1 MVHMEIRLRRMLQLI
16 VMLMSLV
23 PIHLWAQVTSYTRQY
38 NEVNYTVVEVHDL
51 TKLRLLLNEQVSSTP
66 LNYFSQIPMQLKAC
80 EQMAFA
86 MNAGMFHYTYR
97 PVGLYIERRKKLFPL
112 NRLRGWGNFYLEP
125 NGVLAWNAKQAVII
139 STTEY
144 AKRKFK
150 ADYATQSG
158 PMLVRNRQ
166 INPIFMTDSTSLRIR
181 NAVGIKDQVL
191 YFVITEQAVNFYE
204 LASFMQSDLGVEQA
218 LYLDGSI
225 SAVYLA
231 EKSINTQSSPFGPM
245 LAYIEDQNCD

>member
-1 MVHMEIRLRRMLQLI
+1 MLQLI

-23 PIHLWAQVTSYTRQY
+23 LIHLWAQVTSYTRQY
-38 NEVNYTVVEVHDL
+38 SEVNYTVVEVHDL
-51 TKLRLLLNEQVSSTP
+51 TKLRLLLNQKGSSTP
-66 LNYFSQIPMQLKAC
+66 LNYFSQIPTQLKTC
-80 EQMAFA
+80 EQMTFA

-125 NGVLAWNAKQAVII
+125 NGVLAWNAKQAVIV
-139 STTEY
+139 STAEY

-158 PMLVRNRQ
+158 PMLVLNRK
-166 INPIFMTDSTSLRIR
+166 INPIILAESASLRIR
-181 NAVGIKDQVL
+181 NAVGIKAQVL

>member
-1 MVHMEIRLRRMLQLI
+1 VHLL
-16 VMLMSLV
+16 
-23 PIHLWAQVTSYTRQY
+23 AQVTSYTRQY
-38 NEVNYTVVEVHDL
+38 HDLKYTVVEVYDL
-51 TKLRLLLNEQVSSTP
+51 TKLRLLLNKQGSQAP
-66 LNYFSQIPMQLKAC
+66 LNYFSQIPLQLKAC

-86 MNAGMFHYTYR
+86 MNAGMFHYTYH
-97 PVGLYIERRKKLFPL
+97 PVGLYIEKRKKLFPL
-112 NRLRGWGNFYLEP
+112 NRHRGWGNFYLKP
-125 NGVLAWNAKQAVII
+125 NGVLAWNAKQAVIL
-139 STTEY
+139 STSQY

-158 PMLVRNRQ
+158 PMLVSNRQ
-166 INPIFMTDSTSLRIR
+166 INPILMTESTSQKIR

-191 YFVITEQAVNFYE
+191 FFVITEQAVNFYT
-204 LASFMQSDLGVEQA
+204 LASFMQADLGVEQA

-231 EKSINTQSSPFGPM
+231 EEAINTQSSPFGPM

>member
-23 PIHLWAQVTSYTRQY
+23 PIHLWAVTSYTWQY
-38 NEVNYTVVEVHDL
+38 NEVNYTVVEVRDL
-51 TKLRLLLNEQVSSTP
+51 TKLRLLLNQQGSSTP

-80 EQMAFA
+80 EQMTFA

-125 NGVLAWNAKQAVII
+125 NGVLVWSAKQAVIV
-139 STTEY
+139 STAEY

-158 PMLVRNRQ
+158 PMLVSNRK
-166 INPIFMTDSTSLRIR
+166 INPIFMTDSTSLKIR

-191 YFVITEQAVNFYE
+191 YFVITEQVVNFYD
-204 LASFMQSDLGVEQA
+204 LANFMQADLGVEQA

-231 EKSINTQSSPFGPM
+231 EKTINTQSSPFGPM

>member
-1 MVHMEIRLRRMLQLI
+1 MDIRLRRRLQLI

-38 NEVNYTVVEVHDL
+38 NEVNYTVVEVRDL
-51 TKLRLLLNEQVSSTP
+51 TKLRLLLNQQGSSTP
-66 LNYFSQIPMQLKAC
+66 LNYFSQIPTQLKTC
-80 EQMAFA
+80 EQMTLA
-86 MNAGMFHYTYR
+86 MNAGMFHYNYR

-125 NGVLAWNAKQAVII
+125 NGVLAWNAKQAVIV
-139 STTEY
+139 STAEY
-144 AKRKFK
+144 AKRRFK

-158 PMLVRNRQ
+158 PMLVLNRQ
-166 INPIFMTDSTSLRIR
+166 INPIFIAESTSLKIR

-204 LASFMQSDLGVEQA
+204 LASFMQADLGVEQA

-225 SAVYLA
+225 SAIFLA
-231 EKSINTQSSPFGPM
+231 EKTINTQSSPFGPM

>member
-1 MVHMEIRLRRMLQLI
+1 MDRRLRRVLQLI
-16 VMLMSLV
+16 FILMIGSLTSV
-23 PIHLWAQVTSYTRQY
+23 HLLAQVTSYTQQY
-38 NEVNYTVVEVHDL
+38 HDLKYTVVEVYDL
-51 TKLRLLLNEQVSSTP
+51 TKLRLLLNKQESQAA
-66 LNYFSQIPMQLKAC
+66 LNYFSQIPPQLKAC

-86 MNAGMFHYTYR
+86 MNAGMFHYTYH
-97 PVGLYIERRKKLFPL
+97 PVGLYIEKRKKLFPL
-112 NRLRGWGNFYLEP
+112 NRHRGWGNFYLQP
-125 NGVLAWNAKQAVII
+125 NGVLAWNAKQAAIL
-139 STTEY
+139 STSQY

-158 PMLVRNRQ
+158 PMLVSNRQ
-166 INPIFMTDSTSLRIR
+166 INPILMAESTSQKIR

-191 YFVITEQAVNFYE
+191 FFVITEQAVNFYT
-204 LASFMQSDLGVEQA
+204 LASFMQADLGVEQA

-231 EKSINTQSSPFGPM
+231 EQAINTQSSPFGPM

>member
-1 MVHMEIRLRRMLQLI
+1 MSVHLL
-16 VMLMSLV
+16 
-23 PIHLWAQVTSYTRQY
+23 AQVTSYTRQY
-38 NEVNYTVVEVHDL
+38 HDLKYTVVEVYDL
-51 TKLRLLLNEQVSSTP
+51 TKLRLLLNKQGSQAP
-66 LNYFSQIPMQLKAC
+66 LNYFSQIPLQLKAC

-86 MNAGMFHYTYR
+86 MNAGMFHYTYH
-97 PVGLYIERRKKLFPL
+97 PVGLYIEKRKKLFPL
-112 NRLRGWGNFYLEP
+112 NRHRGWGNFYLKP
-125 NGVLAWNAKQAVII
+125 NGVLAWNAKQAVIL
-139 STTEY
+139 STSQY

-158 PMLVRNRQ
+158 PMLVSNRQ
-166 INPIFMTDSTSLRIR
+166 INPILMAESTSQKIR

-191 YFVITEQAVNFYE
+191 FFVITEQAVNFYT
-204 LASFMQSDLGVEQA
+204 LASFMQADLGVEQA

-231 EKSINTQSSPFGPM
+231 EEAINTQSSPFGPM

>member
-1 MVHMEIRLRRMLQLI
+1 MDIRLRHMLQLI

-23 PIHLWAQVTSYTRQY
+23 PVNLWAQVTSYTRQY
-38 NEVNYTVVEVHDL
+38 NEVNYTVVEMRDL
-51 TKLRLLLNEQVSSTP
+51 TKLRLLLHQQGSSTP

-80 EQMAFA
+80 ERMTFA

-112 NRLRGWGNFYLEP
+112 NRLRDWGNFYLEP
-125 NGVLAWNAKQAVII
+125 NGVLAWNAKQAVIV
-139 STTEY
+139 STAEY

-158 PMLVRNRQ
+158 PMLVLNRK
-166 INPIFMTDSTSLRIR
+166 INPIFLAESASLRIR
-181 NAVGIKDQVL
+181 NAVGIKAQVL